1 MNKKAQTKS
10 SKLWIL
16 FQQNLINQS
25 WNVVKQIY
33 IITHAETRERKVQCE
48 FFFETINH
56 FNLNMVVIL
65 ISSLGTGYSVE
76 YNIKIQQE
84 LMVGKLY

>member
-33 IITHAETRERKVQCE
+33 IITHAETRERKVQSE

-56 FNLNMVVIL
+56 FNLNMVVSL
-65 ISSLGTGYSVE
+65 ISRLGTGSMNDSLFGV
-76 YNIKIQQE
+76 IH
-84 LMVGKLY
+84 